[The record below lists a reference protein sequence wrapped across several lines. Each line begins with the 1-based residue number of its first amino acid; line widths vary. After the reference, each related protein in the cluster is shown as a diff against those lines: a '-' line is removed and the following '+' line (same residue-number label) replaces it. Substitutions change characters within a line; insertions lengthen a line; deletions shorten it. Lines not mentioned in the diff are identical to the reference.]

1 MKKLYTLLAAMM
13 LFSLAGCK
21 DATAGISN
29 GSEALITIDGDK
41 ITNDDIYGLIKTSA
55 GATETLNLVK
65 EQIYKKEN
73 IKVSDAMKKEAEES
87 VKSLKSMYG
96 DNLEKTLK
104 QYGYDDLEDYKKKS
118 VYPGLQQK
126 ELNKKYIKAKE
137 SSLFNSYYPV
147 KAQILEADSKKKA
160 ENALKA
166 LKDDKN
172 IKAAVKEYGT
182 TTTYKGTEEIY
193 NSKSG
198 LPTTVFDKIKS
209 TNKKGLIDSVIEDTT
224 NKKYYVVNVISVTP
238 KDFEE
243 DAINSIAEKASSDIE
258 PAATAYYLKKYD
270 FTIYDKDVYD
280 GIKSTK
286 ESYIVQD

>member
-1 MKKLYTLLAAMM
+1 
-13 LFSLAGCK
+13 
-21 DATAGISN
+21 
-29 GSEALITIDGDK
+29 
-41 ITNDDIYGLIKTSA
+41 
-55 GATETLNLVK
+55 
-65 EQIYKKEN
+65 
-73 IKVSDAMKKEAEES
+73 MKKEAEES

-280 GIKSTK
+280 GIKSTN